1 MSTANNRQVGGS
13 HYGPGSKVQHWDVMT
28 DCYGYAWFSGC
39 ATKYIVRFGKK
50 DKGAEGLEKA
60 VHYLQKA
67 QELAAQYDDVDG
79 TAYGFFHCTPAIGEA
94 QNAAQSLA
102 DAYGVEDYDLRQ
114 ALFVTLA
121 AQSGEQLQQAIDHLT
136 NVIHK
141 VHAEEVADVPHDAH
155 FTPPPINGYRTL
167 RGDEVNMIN
176 KLKAKGQEMG
186 TLLESVI
193 DMYQAEDVVDHDAMS
208 AIQARFNEQV
218 QAAIAADEEA
228 HGAPTEETEQE
239 VLARRQALVA
249 PLEEAAKQE
258 LGAYGAPAKARMEG
272 ARWLSVARTHF
283 QQGLMAAV
291 RAVARPDG
299 F

>member
-1 MSTANNRQVGGS
+1 MSTANNTQIGGN
-13 HYGPGSKVQHWDVMT
+13 HYAPGQKVQHWDCMS
-28 DCYGYAWFSGC
+28 DCYGYAWFAGN

-50 DKGAEGLEKA
+50 DKSAEGLEKA

-67 QELAAQYDDVDG
+67 QELASA
-79 TAYGFFHCTPAIGEA
+79 AFFHCTPTIVEA

-114 ALFVTLA
+114 AIFVTLA
-121 AQSGEQLQQAIDHLT
+121 AQSSEQLQQAIDHLT

-193 DMYQAEDVVDHDAMS
+193 DMYQAEDVADHDAMGV
-208 AIQARFNEQV
+208 IQARFNEQV

-228 HGAPTEETEQE
+228 HGAPTEENQQE

-249 PLEEAAKQE
+249 PLEEAAKLE
-258 LGAYGAPAKARMEG
+258 LSGYGAPAKARMEG

>member
-1 MSTANNRQVGGS
+1 MSTANNTQIGGS
-13 HYGPGSKVQHWDVMT
+13 HYGPGQKVQHWDVMA

-50 DKGAEGLEKA
+50 DKGAEGLEKS

-67 QELAAQYDDVDG
+67 QELADAKDVMCG
-79 TAYGFFHCTPAIGEA
+79 TSEHFFHCTPTITEA
-94 QNAAQSLA
+94 QNAAQALA
-102 DAYGVEDYDLRQ
+102 DAYGVDDYDLRQ

-121 AQSGEQLQQAIDHLT
+121 AQSTEQLQQAIDHLT

-193 DMYQAEDVVDHDAMS
+193 DMYQAEDAADHAAMGV
-208 AIQARFNEQV
+208 IQARFNEQV

-228 HGAPTEETEQE
+228 HGTPTEETEQE

-249 PLEEAAKQE
+249 PLEEAAKLE
-258 LGAYGAPAKARMEG
+258 LSVYGAPAKARMDG

-283 QQGLMAAV
+283 QQGVMAAV
-291 RAVARPDG
+291 RAVTRPDG

>member
-1 MSTANNRQVGGS
+1 MSTANNTQIGGS
-13 HYGPGSKVQHWDVMT
+13 HYGPGQKMQHWDVMA

-39 ATKYIVRFGKK
+39 ATKYIIRHGKK

-67 QELAAQYDDVDG
+67 QELASDA
-79 TAYGFFHCTPAIGEA
+79 FFHVVAVTIVEA
-94 QNAAQSLA
+94 QNAAQTLA

-121 AQSGEQLQQAIDHLT
+121 AQSAEQLQQAIDHLT

-141 VHAEEVADVPHDAH
+141 VHAEETAGVPHDAT

-193 DMYQAEDVVDHDAMS
+193 DMYQAEDVADHDAMGV
-208 AIQARFNEQV
+208 IQARFNEQV

-228 HGAPTEETEQE
+228 HGAPTEETQQE

-249 PLEEAAKQE
+249 PLEEAAKLE
-258 LGAYGAPAKARMEG
+258 LSGYGAPAKARMEG

-291 RAVARPDG
+291 RAVTRPDG

>member
-1 MSTANNRQVGGS
+1 MSTANNTQVGGK
-13 HYGPGSKVQHWDVMT
+13 HYAPGQKVQHWDCMS
-28 DCYGYAWFSGC
+28 DCYGYAWFAGN
-39 ATKYIVRFGKK
+39 ATKYIVRHGRK

-67 QELAAQYDDVDG
+67 QELGELREHQ
-79 TAYGFFHCTPAIGEA
+79 FFYCTPTITEA
-94 QNAAQSLA
+94 KNAAQSLA

-121 AQSGEQLQQAIDHLT
+121 AQSSEQLQQAIDHLT

-155 FTPPPINGYRTL
+155 FTQPPINGYRTL

-193 DMYQAEDVVDHDAMS
+193 DMYQAEDAADHDAMS
-208 AIQARFNEQV
+208 VIQARFNEQV
-218 QAAIAADEEA
+218 QVAIAADEEA
-228 HGAPTEETEQE
+228 HGAPTEENQQE

-249 PLEEAAKQE
+249 PLEEAAKLE
-258 LGAYGAPAKARMEG
+258 LSGYGAPAEARMEG

>member
-1 MSTANNRQVGGS
+1 MSTANNMQVGGS
-13 HYGPGSKVQHWDVMT
+13 HYAPSQKVQHWDICA
-28 DCYGYAWFSGC
+28 DCYGYAWFAGN

-67 QELAAQYDDVDG
+67 QELG
-79 TAYGFFHCTPAIGEA
+79 GLREHRFFYCTPTIVEA

-102 DAYGVEDYDLRQ
+102 NAYDVQGYDLRQ

-121 AQSGEQLQQAIDHLT
+121 ARSGEQLQHAIDLLT

-141 VHAEEVADVPHDAH
+141 VHAEDVADVPHDTH

-186 TLLESVI
+186 ILLESVI
-193 DMYQAEDVVDHDAMS
+193 DMYQAEDAADHDAMG

-228 HGAPTEETEQE
+228 HGQPKEGHEQDT
-239 VLARRQALVA
+239 LARRQALIA

-258 LGAYGAPAKARMEG
+258 LGVYSAPAKARLEG